1 MGNAIAHYS
10 LSNLYFSGQGVEK
23 DEKKETYH
31 LEEAAIGGH
40 VEARFNL
47 GINEGKRKR
56 YERSVKHLIIA
67 ANLGHDESIQ
77 RLKRYYVLG
86 VVSKED
92 FAAAR
97 SSSCTPSCCRC
108 NKKSTEGGSGKSRGS
123 RRISVICWEYRKLS
137 RRNSPGEIRWGVLE
151 LSYHFILAS

>member
-1 MGNAIAHYS
+1 LGNAIAHYS

-67 ANLGHDESIQ
+67 ANLGHDKSIQ
-77 RLKRYYVLG
+77 SLKECFKAR

-92 FAAAR
+92 FAAALR
-97 SSSCTPSCCRC
+97 AHHAAVDAT
-108 NKKSTEGGSGKSRGS
+108 KSPQREAAEK
-123 RRISVICWEYRKLS
+123 VDWE
-137 RRNSPGEIRWGVLE
+137 NVGEYTAWT
-151 LSYHFILAS
+151 